1 MRLQEK
7 VGVVTGGGRGIGRA
21 IALACARAGADV
33 VVIARTTHEIESVAA
48 ESNAL
53 GRKGTGRNV

>member
-1 MRLQEK
+1 MRLQDK
-7 VGVVTGGGRGIGRA
+7 VGVVTREGRGIGRA
-21 IALACARAGADV
+21 IALACAREGAK